1 MLHALP
7 ALSSGASARV
17 GKYRV
22 LGKLGEGGMAEVFLA
37 TADHTPGF
45 HKLLVLK
52 LLRESLA
59 EDPHAVT
66 MFLDEARLAARLNH
80 RNVVQTYEVGRAGT
94 RYAIVMEYLEGAS
107 WGRLRRLA
115 ERDERKLPLAA
126 GLHVLSEALTGL
138 HYAHELPDYDGSS
151 LDLVHRDF
159 TPNNVFLTL
168 DGQVKVLDFGIAKTR
183 ANVSET
189 RTGVFKGTVRY
200 MAPEALLAEKVD
212 RRADIYM
219 AGAMLWEVLAG
230 QRMWAGKEDA
240 AIMHSTIAGSVP
252 PPTRFDQKVPRAL
265 EAVALKALEKEPDQ
279 RYASALAMRDALRR
293 AMDES
298 GIAYGTDQ
306 LAAVVDEHAGESC
319 RGLREQVARELASGD
334 IALGD
339 RTSPS
344 VASLEAPAP
353 TTIGTG
359 TGSITPPP
367 SSPSR
372 APRAMGAVA
381 IGVVAA
387 LAVWAVMASRE
398 PDPAPAAV
406 LPVAQSV
413 PSAPGAMPARIT
425 VRIAAEP
432 LDARIEIDG
441 RTVEGNPVEL
451 QTERDEATHVV
462 RARAPGHEPQTIE
475 VRFDRDVHA
484 ALTLTRTPVRSASS
498 RPAASS
504 RRRAASA
511 PAPAPVATTAAPEPA
526 PAPARPA
533 APPEPAADDHD
544 FDRTLARRARAPRPI
559 DTEDP
564 FAD

>member
-1 MLHALP
+1 M
-7 ALSSGASARV
+7 

-80 RNVVQTYEVGRAGT
+80 RNVVQTYEVGRADT

-159 TPNNVFLTL
+159 TPNNIYLTL

-200 MAPEALLAEKVD
+200 MAPEALLAERVD
-212 RRADIYM
+212 RRADVYM

-240 AIMHSTIAGSVP
+240 AIMHSTVAGAVP
-252 PPTRFDQKVPRAL
+252 PPSRFDPKVPSVL
-265 EAVALKALEKEPDQ
+265 EAVALKALEREPAA
-279 RYASALAMRDALRR
+279 RFATALEMRDALRR
-293 AMDES
+293 AMDEA

-334 IALGD
+334 VALVD

-353 TTIGTG
+353 TTTG
-359 TGSITPPP
+359 TGSITPAPAA
-367 SSPSR
+367 PSR
-372 APRAMGAVA
+372 APRVIAAVA

-387 LAVWAVMASRE
+387 LAVWVVSSRPAE
-398 PDPAPAAV
+398 PAPAAV
-406 LPVAQSV
+406 LPVAQSAS
-413 PSAPGAMPARIT
+413 SAPGALPERVT
-425 VRIAAEP
+425 VRIAVEP

-441 RTVEGNPVEL
+441 RAVEGNPVEL
-451 QTERDEATHVV
+451 RTERDDASHVV

-484 ALTLTRTPVRSASS
+484 AMTLTRTQPRASSS
-498 RPAASS
+498 RPASSS
-504 RRRAASA
+504 RRRAASPP
-511 PAPAPVATTAAPEPA
+511 PAAHVAASVASEPA
-526 PAPARPA
+526 LPA
-533 APPEPAADDHD
+533 APATTPEPVGDDHD
-544 FDRTLARRARAPRPI
+544 FDRSLARRARAPRPI

-564 FAD
+564 FGD